1 MQRLLTFF
9 QKISSAPQ
17 LRKKLLFTAGVF
29 LVFRVLAHIPLPGVD
44 IARLEQLFSGSQFL
58 SLLNVFSGGTLARF
72 SIAAVGINPFI
83 TASIVMQLAGMVIP
97 KLKELQKDGESGR
110 EKVNQ
115 YTRLLSVPLG
125 IVQSI
130 SVLALLRSQ
139 DLLLTSDPII
149 LGAIILSLITGALVV
164 MWLGELIS
172 LYGLGNGISMILFAG
187 IISELP
193 TAVAQVWS
201 LTTADQLMTVGIF
214 LTLFLL
220 VIALIV
226 YMNEAIRKVQI
237 QYAKRTRGSKVYGGQ
252 TTHLPIRVNVTGVLP
267 IIFAVSLMLVPSFL
281 AGILTSSGKEQWVAL
296 GQNIS
301 IWFAQTSY
309 IYMSVYFIIV
319 LIFTFFSALIFFNA
333 EDISSELKKSGAF
346 LPGIRPGAP
355 TKKYLEF
362 VVSRITFAGALFLGF
377 IAVLPSVA
385 QLLTNIQSLAIG
397 GTGVLIV
404 VSVILETTKQAESM
418 VVEQNYDQY
427 T

>member
-1 MQRLLTFF
+1 MQRLLTLF

-44 IARLEQLFSGSQFL
+44 IARLEQLFNGSQFL

>member
-1 MQRLLTFF
+1 MQRILTFF
-9 QKISSAPQ
+9 QKIWSAPQ

-29 LVFRVLAHIPLPGVD
+29 LVFRILAHIPLPGVD
-44 IARLEQLFSGSQFL
+44 IVRLGQLFDGSQFL

-72 SIAAVGINPFI
+72 SIAAVGINPYI
-83 TASIVMQLAGMVIP
+83 TASIVMQLAGMVVP
-97 KLKELQKDGESGR
+97 QLKAMQKDGESGR

-139 DLLLTSDPII
+139 DLLLASDPII
-149 LGAIILSLITGALVV
+149 LGVLILSLVTGALIV
-164 MWLGELIS
+164 MWLGELIT
-172 LYGLGNGISMILFAG
+172 LYGIGNGISMILFAG

-193 TAVAQVWS
+193 TAVAQIWS

-214 LTLFLL
+214 LALFLF

-226 YMNEAIRKVQI
+226 YMNEAVRKIQI

-252 TTHLPIRVNVTGVLP
+252 STHLPIKVNVTGVLP

-281 AGILTSSGKEQWVAL
+281 AGILTSSGNDTWIAF
-296 GQNIS
+296 GQNLN
-301 IWFAQTSY
+301 IWFAPTSY
-309 IYMSVYFIIV
+309 IYMAVYFTVV
-319 LIFTFFSALIFFNA
+319 LIFSFFSALVFFNA

-377 IAVLPSVA
+377 IAVLPSLA

>member
-1 MQRLLTFF
+1 MQRFIALF
-9 QKISSAPQ
+9 QKIASSAQ
-17 LRKKLLFTAGVF
+17 LRKKLFFTALIF
-29 LVFRVLAHIPLPGVD
+29 LVFRILAHIPLPGVD
-44 IARLEQLFSGSQFL
+44 IDRLEQLFSGSQFL

-139 DLLLTSDPII
+139 DLLLASDPVI
-149 LGAIILSLITGALVV
+149 LGAIILSLITGSLVV

-172 LYGLGNGISMILFAG
+172 IYGIGNGISMILFAG
-187 IISELP
+187 IISQLP
-193 TAVAQVWS
+193 TSVGQVWS
-201 LTTADQLMTVGIF
+201 LTTADQLMTVVIF

-226 YMNEAIRKVQI
+226 FMNEAIRKVQI

-281 AGILTSSGKEQWVAL
+281 ARIFLASANPELITL
-296 GQNIS
+296 GQNLS
-301 IWFAQTSY
+301 IWFAETSY
-309 IYMSVYFIIV
+309 IYMTIYFLVV
-319 LIFTFFSALIFFNA
+319 LVFTFFSALIFFNA

-346 LPGIRPGAP
+346 IPGIRPGAS

-377 IAVLPSVA
+377 VAVLPSVA
-385 QLLTNIQSLAIG
+385 QLLTQIQSLAIG

-418 VVEQNYDQY
+418 LVEQNYDQY